1 MNEVLHLERFKSIK
15 KNVPVVIMAGG
26 EGTRLEPFT
35 KILPKPLVP
44 VNDKT
49 IIEHIIDSFNTLG
62 FNDFII
68 SLNYKSKIIKAYFE
82 EMNPDYNLTFFR
94 KIPLGTAGSLFL
106 MKKN

>member
-1 MNEVLHLERFKSIK
+1 
-15 KNVPVVIMAGG
+15 MAGG

-94 KIPLGTAGSLFL
+94 EKSPSRHRRKSFFNERKIKRTFL
-106 MKKN
+106 CIKL